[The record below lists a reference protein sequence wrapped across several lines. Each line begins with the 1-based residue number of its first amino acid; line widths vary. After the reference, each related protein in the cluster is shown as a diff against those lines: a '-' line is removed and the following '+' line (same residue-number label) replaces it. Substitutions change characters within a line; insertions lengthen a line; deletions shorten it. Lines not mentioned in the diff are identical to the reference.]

1 MTIAFDRVF
10 FAIRIVL
17 FDGTFVRFV
26 GLGFLFDIF
35 FFSMSGE
42 FTLAEVDVLFV
53 FSDEVSTT
61 TSPHFSIPATNVL
74 FVPPTPSSMPTEDV
88 SSSPLPSS
96 IPAECVSFSH
106 HPYFMPADY
115 VSFTNHPYYMPAE
128 DVSFTRQTF
137 PVPAED
143 VSFISF

>member
-1 MTIAFDRVF
+1 MTIAFDRLF

-17 FDGTFVRFV
+17 FDATFVWFV
-26 GLGFLFDIF
+26 GLCFLFAIF
-35 FFSMSGE
+35 LFSVSGE

-88 SSSPLPSS
+88 AFAPTPFSM
-96 IPAECVSFSH
+96 PAE
-106 HPYFMPADY
+106 Y
-115 VSFTNHPYYMPAE
+115 VTFTNHPSSIPAE
-128 DVSFTRQTF
+128 DVSFTHN
-137 PVPAED
+137 PSSVPNED
-143 VSFISF
+143 VSFILLGEKLIE